1 MTTRVECFLRDNGF
15 VHDAEF
21 RSAVTAAYESE
32 IAVKLAGGKSSL
44 YMLDSYIPGEVEA
57 DRCAPVAVVDAGG
70 TNLRVAV
77 ADFNNVGVAFRNVH
91 KTFMPGSRGPLS
103 ADAFHQ
109 AIADK
114 VDAVFASDSR
124 IERLGYCFSYGC
136 RSFPDRDAE
145 LLAWSKQIDAPDVI
159 GQRVGAEL
167 VRRMSRRPV
176 ATTVLNDTVATLLAG
191 RAVSG
196 RRHFSGYLGFILGT
210 GTNVACVEE
219 GSIRNA
225 ESGEFDKLPQS
236 AFDQTFDA
244 GLPDCGMA
252 RFEKMVAGGY
262 LGGIG
267 LQMLK
272 AAGEAGLF
280 AGDSGRLN
288 ELRSLET
295 KDLDAFAVGR
305 GGSANPLAPL
315 FSGADVEVA
324 RALATCVFKR
334 AAILTAAHLAA
345 FLKRAAPASEKDPV
359 CITVDG
365 STFWK
370 TQAIDFNAEVTAEL
384 SRIPE
389 VPTFEIVRV
398 EDAPMLGAAVAATL

>member
-1 MTTRVECFLRDNGF
+1 MTRWEVFLRDNGF
-15 VHDAEF
+15 VADEKF
-21 RSAVTAAYESE
+21 RQAVTAAYESE
-32 IAVKLAGGKSSL
+32 IAVKLAGGDSSL
-44 YMLDSYIPGEVEA
+44 YMLDSYIPGEVEPN
-57 DRCAPVAVVDAGG
+57 RQAPVAVIDAGG
-70 TNLRVAV
+70 TNLRVAAV
-77 ADFNNVGVAFRNVH
+77 DFTEDGVKFRDVR

-103 ADAFHQ
+103 ADAFHRT
-109 AIADK
+109 IAAE
-114 VDAVFASDSR
+114 VDTVFASDLR
-124 IERLGYCFSYGC
+124 IKRLGYCFSYGC

-145 LLAWSKQIDAPDVI
+145 LLAWSKQIAAPEVI

-167 VRRMSRRPV
+167 ANRMSRRPASV
-176 ATTVLNDTVATLLAG
+176 TVLNDTVATLLAG
-191 RAVSG
+191 RAVAG
-196 RRHFSGYLGFILGT
+196 TRRFSGYLGFILGT
-210 GTNVACVEE
+210 GTNVACVAD
-219 GSIRNA
+219 GTIRNA

-236 AFDQTFDA
+236 AFDQAFDA

-262 LGGIG
+262 LGGVG

-280 AGDSGRLN
+280 ASDSERLN
-288 ELRSLET
+288 DLRTLET
-295 KDLDAFAVGR
+295 KDLDEFAVGR
-305 GGSANPLAPL
+305 GGPSNPLAPL

-345 FLKRAAPASEKDPV
+345 FLKRAAPVSEKDPV

-370 TQAIDFNAEVTAEL
+370 TQAVDFNAEVTAEL

-389 VPTFEIVRV
+389 VPVFEIVRV